1 MSNSYQVDFE
11 EATKLYQDTLQE
23 LNISEETCSK
33 FESNSHPMN
42 PTLYFQLCSVRGF
55 QNLNGKD
62 YPTYIKGWKE
72 RSNSAKNAKESFNH
86 TNVTTDDYMYT
97 MTCS

>member
-1 MSNSYQVDFE
+1 MSNSYQIDFE
-11 EATKLYQDTLQE
+11 EATKLYQDTLEE

-33 FESNSHPMN
+33 FESNSHPMS

-72 RSNSAKNAKESFNH
+72 RHNSAKEIVND
-86 TNVTTDDYMYT
+86 TTVTTDDYMYT